1 MIVPY
6 PLKTGSQR
14 PICNPVQVPRR
25 VFNTLE
31 CLTAACRTSESD
43 GRLVI
48 LEVPSAGWP
57 ELDGLTDALERS
69 AAATATARWALEQT
83 CLEILE
89 TLIEAL
95 EARDRYTAGHSRR
108 VSQYSRDLAREC
120 GLFED
125 EVERIRIG
133 ALLHD
138 IGKVGIPDDILLK
151 DGRLSDSERAIMET
165 HPAIGVRILE
175 RTGVFV
181 DYLSIVSLHH
191 ENHDGSG
198 YPNRLAGDDIPL
210 DARIVHIVD
219 TYDAMTTDRPYRT
232 RLPEALARNILSDAS
247 GTQFH
252 PDVLHSF
259 FASGIVAAK

>member
-1 MIVPY
+1 M
-6 PLKTGSQR
+6 R
-14 PICNPVQVPRR
+14 APRR

-31 CLTAACRTSESD
+31 CLREACRASESH

-48 LEVPSAGWP
+48 LEVPPAGWP

-69 AAATATARWALEQT
+69 AAASATARWALEQT

-89 TLIEAL
+89 TLVEAL
-95 EARDRYTAGHSRR
+95 ESRDRYTAGHSRR
-108 VSQYSRDLAREC
+108 VSQYSRSLAREC

-125 EVERIRIG
+125 EVDRIRIG

-138 IGKVGIPDDILLK
+138 IGKVGIPDNILSK
-151 DGRLSDSERAIMET
+151 DGDLSDPERAIIET
-165 HPAIGVRILE
+165 HPAIGIRILE

-181 DYLSIVSLHH
+181 DYLSIVGLHH

-198 YPNRLAGDDIPL
+198 YPNGLAGDDIPL
-210 DARIVHIVD
+210 DARIVHVVD
-219 TYDAMTTDRPYRT
+219 SYDAMTTDRPYRS
-232 RLPEALARNILSDAS
+232 RLPEDVVRKILTDSS

-252 PDVLHSF
+252 PEVLQAF